1 MSQFYIYRGLKKYAY
16 LGMLLLFA
24 ISCKEETKDSS
35 IEQEADRQL
44 NLELENNEIIRT
56 PEVLEL
62 LENWKAFK
70 NFDQTFNGLSKL
82 KYREDLV
89 LFIDNLL
96 ENEALLKES
105 VYPEL
110 FNVPQ
115 IRSRQ
120 KVLKTFI
127 LKVKSALEYRLDPQ
141 PAMHEMIIA
150 YQDLQNQFNIIVA
163 STLSDDH
170 LLDL

>member
-1 MSQFYIYRGLKKYAY
+1 MSHSYIYRNLKKYAY
-16 LGMLLLFA
+16 LGILLIFA
-24 ISCKEETKDSS
+24 ISCKEEAKEISR
-35 IEQEADRQL
+35 EQDADRQL
-44 NLELENNEIIRT
+44 NLDLKSIEIIMK
-56 PEVLEL
+56 PEVLGL

-70 NFDQTFNGLSKL
+70 SFDQTFNSVSKV

-141 PAMHEMIIA
+141 PAMHEMITA
-150 YQDLQNQFNIIVA
+150 YQDLQDQFNIIVA
-163 STLSDDH
+163 GTLSDDR
-170 LLDL
+170 LLDF